1 MACPMK
7 SHLLLAVLIA
17 AVMTATG
24 NTAGNRIVV
33 RFTAGS
39 PTSARWF
46 EQDRHGELPSFTP
59 ILGRH
64 TTAPYLLDATL
75 QCYQGAL
82 DRRMALL
89 RSTQDGAPR
98 WRTLPLARTA
108 VISCDRDARTM
119 AAKLRT
125 HPDVEAV
132 DVMPRHELFEIPN
145 DTLYPA
151 QWHLG
156 IIQAA
161 KAWEAL
167 PADATAVVGVIDT
180 GMQFDHP
187 DLATQA
193 AENVGETGV
202 DAEGA
207 DKRSNGKDDDNNGFV
222 DDWRGWDFVSTP
234 SPQTGDNDPSPGAS
248 HGTHVAGIIAAA
260 TNNLIGIAGTAVKV
274 KVLPVKVGPDD
285 PSSRG
290 VERTADGIMYAA
302 SMGVDVIN
310 CSFGSASQSFADEDV
325 VNAATDLGVLVVGAA
340 GNAGVD
346 GASFPAAYE
355 RAVSVAASGT
365 SDRLALFTNRH
376 RTVDITAPG
385 QSILSTVPTDSY
397 ERYDGTSMASPVVA
411 GVAAMVTMMRPTASP
426 AEIRAV
432 LMTTAW
438 NIDSLNPFAAG
449 RFGSGRVD
457 AFAAV
462 SSSDVAWATVTA
474 STFADANGDGLFA
487 PGERARI
494 SLKIRNELRA
504 LRDATIRVSNVPAAF
519 AATIEQEGGSLGTVG
534 TGESRDVNDMIVVTL
549 PDTLPYNASLDL
561 LVEILDEGRPVG
573 RSLIST
579 NVNTTYRT
587 LDRND
592 LAITVNSRG
601 NFGYNDYP
609 DNAQGDGA
617 TYRGSNHL
625 LFEGA
630 LMIGTAAGNLV
641 NVARGADTDQQ
652 DTGFS
657 ISGVLTIKND
667 SVPSGIRAVT
677 SYTDALDPYRIGV
690 DVRQHAYQASDDSVR
705 NVLLTCYDIRNTA
718 DTALTNVHAALFF
731 DWDIGPN
738 GQQNIAAWDAANGIG
753 RMRNIARNDYP
764 QVGVAMISPYTT
776 HFFAVDNDG
785 VTSLNPGIYDNF
797 LRGEKWLMMSNGIA
811 RASSATTDASMVI
824 GGGPFTL
831 AAGETRQIC
840 FAIAAG
846 DEGMITQG
854 IASGRLRARSM
865 GLNAGDFVA
874 GPTASRIVHIEDGP
888 TLQPGSTTVSFTVHF
903 ISGVI
908 IDLVDLF
915 GRTVSELYS
924 SYDEVPGMH
933 VATVNIPNVAA
944 GNYFMRLRTATT
956 TDVAPIAIVR

>member
-1 MACPMK
+1 MK
-7 SHLLLAVLIA
+7 RPLLLAVLVM
-17 AVMTATG
+17 AVMTASSTMP
-24 NTAGNRIVV
+24 ANRIVV
-33 RFTAGS
+33 RLTANAAS
-39 PTSARWF
+39 TATWF
-46 EQDRHGELPSFTP
+46 NQGRQGELPTFAS
-59 ILGRH
+59 ILGPH
-64 TTAPYLLDATL
+64 TTAPFLLDATL
-75 QCYQGAL
+75 HCYQGAL
-82 DRRMALL
+82 ERRMGLL
-89 RSTQDGAPR
+89 RRSQEPTQQ
-98 WRTLPLARTA
+98 WRNLPLARTA
-108 VISCDRDARTM
+108 VISCGRDARTM
-119 AAKLRT
+119 AAKLRS

-193 AENVGETGV
+193 AENPGETGLDTDGV
-202 DAEGA
+202 DR
-207 DKRSNGKDDDNNGFV
+207 RSNGKDDDNNGFV
-222 DDWRGWDFVSTP
+222 DDWRGWDFVSSR
-234 SPQTGDNDPSPGAS
+234 SPITGDNDPSPGAS
-248 HGTHVAGIIAAA
+248 HGTHVAGIVAAA
-260 TNNLIGIAGTAVKV
+260 TNNLIGISGTAINV
-274 KVLPVKVGPDD
+274 KVLPIKVGDDD
-285 PSSRG
+285 PNSRS
-290 VERTADGIMYAA
+290 VERTADGILYAA
-302 SMGVDVIN
+302 SMGVQVIN
-310 CSFGSASQSFADEDV
+310 CSFGSAAQSFADEDV
-325 VNAATDLGVLVVGAA
+325 VNAATDLGTLVVGAA

-346 GASFPAAYE
+346 GASYPAAYE

-365 SDRLALFTNRH
+365 SDRLTFFTNRH

-385 QSILSTVPTDSY
+385 QSILSTVPTSAY
-397 ERYDGTSMASPVVA
+397 ERFDGTSMASPVVA
-411 GVAAMVTMMRPTASP
+411 GVAAMVHLMRPTASP

-432 LMTTAW
+432 LMATAW
-438 NIDSLNPFAAG
+438 NIDTLNPFAAG

-457 AFAAV
+457 AHAAV
-462 SSSDVAWATVTA
+462 TSADAAWATVIA
-474 STFADANGDGLFA
+474 STFADENADGLFA
-487 PGERARI
+487 SGERARI
-494 SLKIRNELRA
+494 SLRIRNELRP
-504 LRDATIRVSNVPAAF
+504 LRDAAIRVSNVPAPF
-519 AATIEQEGGSLGTVG
+519 AAIIEQDSASLGTFG
-534 TGESRDVNDMIVVTL
+534 KGESRDVNDKIIVAL
-549 PDTLPYNASLDL
+549 PDSLPYNASLDL

-617 TYRGSNHL
+617 TYRGSSNL

-630 LMIGTAAGNLV
+630 LIVGTAPGNLV
-641 NVARGADTDQQ
+641 NVARGADTDRQ

-657 ISGVLTIKND
+657 IAQVLTIQAD
-667 SVPSGIRAVT
+667 SVPSGIRAVS

-690 DVRQHAYQASDDSVR
+690 DVRQHVYQAADDSIR
-705 NVLLTCYDIRNTA
+705 NVILTCYDIRNTA
-718 DTALTNVHAALFF
+718 DTTLTNVHAALFF

-738 GQQNIAAWDAANGIG
+738 GQQNVASWDATHGIG
-753 RMRNIARNDYP
+753 RMRNVARSENP
-764 QVGVAMISPYTT
+764 HVGVAMISPYTT

-785 VTSLNPGIYDNF
+785 GTTLNPGIYDNF

-811 RASSATTDASMVI
+811 RTSSSSTDASMVI

-840 FAIAAG
+840 FAVAAGTNESLVAEGIAAG
-846 DEGMITQG
+846 
-854 IASGRLRARSM
+854 RRRAQM
-865 GLNAGDFVA
+865 MDLNADAFTA
-874 GPTASRIVHIEDGP
+874 SPTISRIVHIEGGP
-888 TLQPGSTTVSFTVHF
+888 TLPAGSTTVSFTVHF
-903 ISGVI
+903 ITGVV

-915 GRTVSELYS
+915 GRTVAELYTAF
-924 SYDEVPGMH
+924 DEVPGMH
-933 VATVNIPNVAA
+933 VTTVNIPNVAA
-944 GNYFMRLRTATT
+944 GNYFIRLRTATT